1 MYWHRQSR
9 FLVKVRGVLTTA
21 VYRKSME
28 IAMSHDEKT
37 KSITLMSTDCE
48 KVVRGLM
55 DIHELW
61 ANILQIG
68 LATWLMEREL
78 GIACVTPI
86 IVAVG
91 MTPRLL
97 QSLAPFNKFAS
108 CNWSNR
114 VSFRFRNKIPTSMAR
129 KD

>member
-1 MYWHRQSR
+1 M
-9 FLVKVRGVLTTA
+9 TA

-28 IAMSHDEKT
+28 IAMSQDEKT

-48 KVVRGLM
+48 KVVRGLI

-61 ANILQIG
+61 ANVLQIG

-78 GIACVTPI
+78 GVACVTPI
-86 IVAVG
+86 VVAVG
-91 MTPRLL
+91 MFLPHLRG
-97 QSLAPFNKFAS
+97 LAPFNKFAS
-108 CNWSNR
+108 CSWSNR
-114 VSFRFRNKIPTSMAR
+114 VSFRSRNNIPTSMAR